1 MGYDIFVSVIGGL
14 IAALAVELL
23 KSLISF
29 IHKKND
35 RPESGKLDGHS
46 SND

>member
-1 MGYDIFVSVIGGL
+1 MLYDVLVSVIGGL

-23 KSLISF
+23 KSLINYF

-35 RPESGKLDGHS
+35 RPDKPEKL
-46 SND
+46 

>member
-23 KSLISF
+23 KSLINHF

-46 SND
+46 SK